1 MAQIRP
7 DMDLLPSGIESFIKD
22 VRESRPRGLAR
33 VLSMVENSHPSSS
46 MILHSLYNPDRQAKT
61 IGVTGPPGAGK
72 STLVNLLIG
81 HWRKLN
87 RKVGVIAIDPSSPF
101 SGGALLGDRVRMQT
115 HASDPG
121 VFIRSMGSRGHLGG
135 LSGATRD
142 ALEVLTS
149 ASYDPVLVE
158 TVGVGQAEVEVASIA
173 DITLLVLVPGLGDEV
188 QTMKAG
194 IMEIADVI
202 VLNKADRPG
211 IEQLETT
218 VNASLEFV
226 DDRTVRPLV
235 IRCSAQTGEGI
246 DSLAST
252 VDSLLSSEAVS
263 RDNAKRRTTLILNGI
278 IREKGSELAK
288 KLISEKY
295 GSINRAIESILS
307 GETTPYMIGE
317 MFSGFFEGIQ
327 DKDNGSKKD

>member
-7 DMDLLPSGIESFIKD
+7 DVNSIPAEIESFITN

-33 VLSMVENSHPSSS
+33 VLSMVENGHPLSS
-46 MILHSLYNPDRQAKT
+46 MILHSLYNPDRQGKT

-72 STLVNLLIG
+72 STLVNLFIEY
-81 HWRKLN
+81 WRNLDRN
-87 RKVGVIAIDPSSPF
+87 VGVIAVDPSSPF

-142 ALEVLTS
+142 ALEVMTA

-158 TVGVGQAEVEVASIA
+158 TVGVGQAEVEVASIT
-173 DITLLVLVPGLGDEV
+173 DITVLVLVPGLGDEV

-211 IEQLETT
+211 IEQLETA
-218 VNASLEFV
+218 VNASLEFMN
-226 DDRTVRPLV
+226 DDEARPSV

-246 DSLAST
+246 DYLTCA
-252 VDSLLSSEAVS
+252 VDTMLSSEVVGQ
-263 RDNAKRRTTLILNGI
+263 DNAKRRTTLILNGI

-288 KLISEKY
+288 KLISKKY
-295 GSINRAIESILS
+295 GSTNGAIEKILS

-317 MFSGFFEGIQ
+317 MFSGFLEGIQ
-327 DKDNGSKKD
+327 EKDNGSKQD

>member
-7 DMDLLPSGIESFIKD
+7 DVELLPSEIDSFITD
-22 VRESRPRGLAR
+22 VRKSRPRGLAR
-33 VLSMVENSHPSSS
+33 VLSMVENGHPSSS
-46 MILHSLYNPDRQAKT
+46 MILHSLYNPNRQART

-87 RKVGVIAIDPSSPF
+87 RKVGVIAVDPSSPF

-121 VFIRSMGSRGHLGG
+121 VFIRSMASRGHLGG

-142 ALEVLTS
+142 ALEVMTS

-158 TVGVGQAEVEVASIA
+158 TVGVGQAEVEVASLA

-194 IMEIADVI
+194 IMEIGDVI

-211 IEQLETT
+211 IEQLETA

-226 DDRTVRPLV
+226 DDRNARPRV

-246 DSLAST
+246 DILTST
-252 VDSLLSSEAVS
+252 VDSLLSSGVVG

-288 KLISEKY
+288 KLISEKF
-295 GSINRAIESILS
+295 GSIDEAIESVLS
-307 GETTPYMIGE
+307 GETTPYMIGK
-317 MFSGFFEGIQ
+317 MFSEFLEGIQ
-327 DKDNGSKKD
+327 EKENGSKQD